1 MPAMSDRAK
10 TLIGLAVVLILAA
23 FPMWQTLVAADEA
36 GRPELEL
43 PEDETQCVED
53 TEYMSA
59 RHLELLYRWRNAVV
73 SEAETEYTSTSGDIY
88 TMSLTGTCM
97 DCHDNRE
104 TFCQRC
110 HDYTDVAPTC
120 WNCHVEPGES
130 RR

>member
-1 MPAMSDRAK
+1 MGDRAK
-10 TLIGLAVVLILAA
+10 ALTGLAAVLILAA

-59 RHLELLYRWRNAVV
+59 RHMELLNQWRNAVV
-73 SEAETEYTSTSGDIY
+73 REGETEYTSTSGETY
-88 TMSLTGTCM
+88 TISLTGTCM

-104 TFCQRC
+104 AFCTRC
-110 HDYTDVAPTC
+110 HDYSNVAPRC
-120 WNCHVEPGES
+120 WSCHIEPEDL
-130 RR
+130 